1 MPLRWLMIGLVFLAT
16 LINFIDRLTISVLAP
31 VITESL
37 KLTNVQYAS
46 ITTWFLFAY
55 SLSHALS
62 GRLYDIIGNRKGF
75 TFSVTIWSIAA
86 MLHATA
92 RGLFSLSVF
101 RFLLGIGEAG
111 NWPGAAKVVGEWFPA
126 RERAFAM
133 SIFNSGAALGSV
145 IAPPLIIG
153 LQLRYGWEAT
163 FLVTG
168 SLGFIWLALWLTF
181 YSPPHLHPKVTRAEL
196 EMLEADRIAS
206 GDNGVKLSY
215 KRLLGFRKTWAI
227 IFARLLTD
235 PAWWLYISWLPL
247 YLARVHGFD
256 LKQIALFAWVPY
268 VAADAGS
275 LLGGY
280 TSGFLMARGW
290 SLDRA
295 RKTVIVISSLMMG
308 CGYFAARASDA
319 TTALAWIAVVLF
331 GFQAWVN
338 NVQVLP
344 ADFFAAC
351 NTGTVAGMGG
361 LAAGIGAIVFT
372 MTTGWVVD
380 HFSYTPILIAAA
392 ILPLLGTAILLTL
405 GGKFEPCKLTEI

>member
-1 MPLRWLMIGLVFLAT
+1 MIGLVFFAT
-16 LINFIDRLTISVLAP
+16 LINFIDRLTITVLAP
-31 VITESL
+31 VITEKL
-37 KLTNVQYAS
+37 KLTNLEYAS
-46 ITTWFLFAY
+46 IGTWFLIAY
-55 SLSHALS
+55 SASHALS
-62 GRLYDIIGNRKGF
+62 GRLYDRIGNRRGF
-75 TFSVTIWSIAA
+75 TLSVTIWSIAA

-92 RGLFSLSVF
+92 RGLGSLSAF
-101 RFLLGIGEAG
+101 RFLLGLGEAG
-111 NWPGAAKVVGEWFPA
+111 NWPGAAKVVGEWFPV

-145 IAPPLIIG
+145 IAPPLIIW
-153 LQLRYGWEAT
+153 LQLRFGWETT
-163 FLVTG
+163 FLFTG
-168 SLGFIWLALWLTF
+168 SLGFVWLALWLAF
-181 YSPPHLHPKVTRAEL
+181 YHPPHEHPRITQAEL
-196 EMLEADRIAS
+196 DLLEADRVAS
-206 GDNGVKLSY
+206 GDTGIKLSY
-215 KRLLGFRKTWAI
+215 RSLLGYRKTWAI

-235 PAWWLYISWLPL
+235 PAWWLYITWLPL
-247 YLARVHGFD
+247 YLVRAHGFD

-280 TSGFLMARGW
+280 TSGFLMSRGW

-295 RKTVIVISSLMMG
+295 RKTVIVISALMMG
-308 CGYFAARASDA
+308 CGIFAARATDA
-319 TTALAWIAVVLF
+319 MSALGWIAVVLF

-361 LAAGIGAIVFT
+361 LAAGVGAIIFT
-372 MTTGWVVD
+372 LTTGWVVD

-392 ILPLLGTAILLTL
+392 ILPLVGTAILILL
-405 GGKFEPCKLTEI
+405 GGKFEPCKLTET